1 MIGLEARLVLLVLLL
16 TAVKG
21 ALTPDEDKLVQHVK
35 SVLDSHLVEGEKWGM
50 KYHFYRPGL
59 EKYGP
64 DQWLWDSAFH
74 MISWSR
80 LNVTNSILDLR
91 TMLQKQ
97 VHKNARVPEMIFW
110 GAQSRKDILLNKLLL
125 SDTTQTDITQMPML
139 PISLKRI
146 YEATNCNKT
155 ILEEFLV
162 KVIEYH
168 GWWSLYRQPDHDGLV
183 VIIHPWESGLDA
195 SPMYD

>member
-1 MIGLEARLVLLVLLL
+1 
-16 TAVKG
+16 
-21 ALTPDEDKLVQHVK
+21 
-35 SVLDSHLVEGEKWGM
+35 M

-80 LNVTNSILDLR
+80 LDVNNSILDLR

-97 VHKNARVPEMIFW
+97 VQKNGRVPEMIFW
-110 GAQSRKDILLNKLLL
+110 GKQSWKDKLLNKLLL
-125 SDTTQTDITQMPML
+125 SNTTITDITQMPML

-146 YEATNCNKT
+146 YQATNKNKT
-155 ILEEFLV
+155 ILQEFL
-162 KVIEYH
+162 IDIIQYH
-168 GWWSLYRQPDHDGLV
+168 GWWAYNRQPDHDGLV

>member
-1 MIGLEARLVLLVLLL
+1 
-16 TAVKG
+16 
-21 ALTPDEDKLVQHVK
+21 
-35 SVLDSHLVEGEKWGM
+35 M

-74 MISWSR
+74 MIAWSR
-80 LNVTNSILDLR
+80 INVTNSILDLR

-97 VHKNARVPEMIFW
+97 VRKNGRVPEMIFW
-110 GAQSRKDILLNKLLL
+110 GEQSRKDKLINKLLL

-146 YEATNCNKT
+146 YQETKDKSL
-155 ILEEFLV
+155 LE
-162 KVIEYH
+162 
-168 GWWSLYRQPDHDGLV
+168 
-183 VIIHPWESGLDA
+183 
-195 SPMYD
+195 

>member
-1 MIGLEARLVLLVLLL
+1 MKYLQIKVVLLVLLQVASIAAIQEFSPEE
-16 TAVKG
+16 T
-21 ALTPDEDKLVQHVK
+21 KLITHIK
-35 SVLDSHLVEGEKWGM
+35 EVLDSHLVEGEKWGM
-50 KYHFYRPGL
+50 KFHFYRPGL

-97 VHKNARVPEMIFW
+97 VKKNARVPEMIFW
-110 GAQSRKDILLNKLLL
+110 GPQTSKDVLLNKLLL

-139 PISLKRI
+139 PLALKRI
-146 YEATNCNKT
+146 Y
-155 ILEEFLV
+155 
-162 KVIEYH
+162 
-168 GWWSLYRQPDHDGLV
+168 
-183 VIIHPWESGLDA
+183 
-195 SPMYD
+195 

>member
-1 MIGLEARLVLLVLLL
+1 MKYLQIKAVLLVLLQV
-16 TAVKG
+16 ASIA
-21 ALTPDEDKLVQHVK
+21 ALQEFSPEETKLITHIK
-35 SVLDSHLVEGEKWGM
+35 EVLDSHLVEGEKWGM
-50 KYHFYRPGL
+50 KFHFYRPGL

-97 VHKNARVPEMIFW
+97 VKKNARVPEMIFW
-110 GAQSRKDILLNKLLL
+110 GQQTSKDVLLNKLLL

-139 PISLKRI
+139 PLALKRI
-146 YEATNCNKT
+146 Y
-155 ILEEFLV
+155 
-162 KVIEYH
+162 
-168 GWWSLYRQPDHDGLV
+168 
-183 VIIHPWESGLDA
+183 
-195 SPMYD
+195 

>member
-1 MIGLEARLVLLVLLL
+1 
-16 TAVKG
+16 
-21 ALTPDEDKLVQHVK
+21 
-35 SVLDSHLVEGEKWGM
+35 M
-50 KYHFYRPGL
+50 KFHFYRPGL

-97 VHKNARVPEMIFW
+97 VRKNARVPEMIFW
-110 GAQSRKDILLNKLLL
+110 GNQTSKDKLINKLLL

-139 PISLKRI
+139 PLALKRI
-146 YEATNCNKT
+146 YEATNNSKD
-155 ILEEFLV
+155 IL
-162 KVIEYH
+162 
-168 GWWSLYRQPDHDGLV
+168 Q
-183 VIIHPWESGLDA
+183 
-195 SPMYD
+195 